1 MAKKFNINLLRVSIV
16 PLLFIA
22 FFLLI
27 ISCNRS
33 SNRGS
38 GFSNSINYN
47 CNDTLSKFN
56 LSLYA
61 RLSSIYSCSSLPV
74 VIIVTSPT
82 GERYTDTL
90 NFPITERGVEA
101 RKVQSGIWQDYEWSY
116 RREIVFNKRGKWMFT
131 VKQNPLSTN
140 IEGVG
145 QVGIKVYQ
153 SK

>member
-1 MAKKFNINLLRVSIV
+1 MANNLNINRSKVNIV

-22 FFLLI
+22 SLLI
-27 ISCNRS
+27 LTSCNHLYKS
-33 SNRGS
+33 GASFFNRDT
-38 GFSNSINYN
+38 YD
-47 CNDTLSKFN
+47 CNDTLSRYN

-61 RLSSIYSCSSLPV
+61 RLSSDYNYSSLPV

-82 GERYTDTL
+82 GESYSDTL

-101 RKVQSGIWQDYEWSY
+101 RKVQSGVWHDYEWSY
-116 RREIVFNKRGKWMFT
+116 RRGVLFNKKGRWEFT
-131 VKQNPLSTN
+131 TKHNPISPK